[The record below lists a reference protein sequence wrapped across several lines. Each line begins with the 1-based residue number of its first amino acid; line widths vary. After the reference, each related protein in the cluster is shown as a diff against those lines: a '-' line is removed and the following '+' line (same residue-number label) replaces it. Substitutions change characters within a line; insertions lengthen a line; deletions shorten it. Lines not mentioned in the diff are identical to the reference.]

1 MHDKLILDNKFFSFP
16 KQSVKR
22 YVICTGR
29 IYKMPFSMFVS
40 GLYFFVCILYYTKKK
55 ITKVKKCGI
64 QTELG
69 RFSL

>member
-40 GLYFFVCILYYTKKK
+40 GLYFFVCILYYTKKNNK
-55 ITKVKKCGI
+55 GEKMWNTNRTRKV
-64 QTELG
+64 
-69 RFSL
+69 